1 MAKKQNILTS
11 FKPQN
16 YSGFV
21 ESTLE
26 LEKAKAVADSPA
38 LGMAELISPIKAELE
53 RQVKVTEEAADTFIQ
68 NMPDDFRAELVPT
81 ELQAELTEQLN
92 TYKSEYLEGVE
103 LLSRH
108 ANNTNSA
115 KYKEGVAKTEAAKT
129 KMMNTYNG
137 LQRLQGI
144 RDYEISNKNTRGWSE
159 DSNKAR
165 ANNIITGLN
174 ADQID
179 YDEMG
184 NPILNDGFGDSIA
197 VNDYKRTAQ
206 MDLQSFSIVQG
217 ITGNNAHN
225 AGKDGM
231 NFEQFQIN
239 TKNELAKIK
248 LNKDLANQLFFM
260 GVNGDET
267 NATSVVNYLKELDVN
282 NDNDPSNDK
291 TLEKDANGN
300 IMPPSKS
307 EKNMQL
313 MLDFYQNMAD
323 ESYERGSTEK
333 QSAADDRQINLPKLG
348 GYKFPSQVRELLQEM
363 DSGKNVYIDNLNFH
377 YRQDESGKWQAH
389 FEGGE
394 KVAKSEGAPIS
405 FNSTDD
411 MKRYFGLKP
420 SIVEMTGYEY
430 TEPETTTTE
439 LDDTDVDPN
448 KNNENNESNE
458 LDNTLQGNNKPIELK
473 DESDGY
479 GFFGKF
485 GGEKGSQYRKVE
497 GGWEVS
503 KIQGESAGLEERI
516 IVTEQEIFDARKKLK
531 GSFVDTDE
539 EILTYIA
546 KEKAKTNRAKIR
558 EEREKE
564 VAPKKIMELKDL
576 PKRTIEEF
584 NSEKGVPK
592 KMSEIA
598 AKHKFDVMELYKIIE
613 KETGGSFAT
622 NVKSGT
628 SNAVGLIQ
636 FMPNTIKD
644 LDPSLDSEKVAA
656 MTVLEQLDL
665 VDKYF
670 TKYGKK
676 GAHPYLVVASP
687 KAATMKPNEILY
699 ASGSKQAEAN
709 PSWQNENGDVTPN
722 SILTGMGF
730 EPIKDSNV
738 A

>member
-53 RQVKVTEEAADTFIQ
+53 RQVKVTEEAADTFLQ
-68 NMPDDFRAELVPT
+68 NMPDDFQAELVPT

-115 KYKEGVAKTEAAKT
+115 KYKEGVAKTEAAKA

-174 ADQID
+174 ADQVD

-225 AGKDGM
+225 AGKDGV
-231 NFEQFQIN
+231 NFEQFQLN

-267 NATSVVNYLKELDVN
+267 NATSVVNYLKDLDVN
-282 NDNDPSNDK
+282 NDDDPNNDK

-363 DSGKNVYIDNLNFH
+363 DSGENVYIDNLNFH
-377 YRQDESGKWQAH
+377 YRQDESGKWQAY
-389 FEGGE
+389 FETGE
-394 KVAKSEGAPIS
+394 KVAKSEGTPIS
-405 FNSTDD
+405 FNSTED

-430 TEPETTTTE
+430 AEPETTTPETTTSETTTPETTAPE
-439 LDDTDVDPN
+439 LVTPYDPN
-448 KNNENNESNE
+448 TGASNNRIKSITDSVNSGETIYVDDLTPEEKQTLASSKSDFSMIKNSEGKSVLVNREDYKVYNKFEGRGVSSWLSRKPNEEQQKIINRVKKIIEGSNE
-458 LDNTLQGNNKPIELK
+458 LDENLTPPAAPNV
-473 DESDGY
+473 
-479 GFFGKF
+479 
-485 GGEKGSQYRKVE
+485 VE
-497 GGWEVS
+497 PEAV
-503 KIQGESAGLEERI
+503 
-516 IVTEQEIFDARKKLK
+516 V
-531 GSFVDTDE
+531 
-539 EILTYIA
+539 
-546 KEKAKTNRAKIR
+546 
-558 EEREKE
+558 
-564 VAPKKIMELKDL
+564 PKKIVELKDL
-576 PKRTIEEF
+576 PKKTVKEF
-584 NSEKGVPK
+584 NSEKGVP
-592 KMSEIA
+592 E
-598 AKHKFDVMELYKIIE
+598 KIPVGPR
-613 KETGGSFAT
+613 TNLRDHCALHDRGG
-622 NVKSGT
+622 
-628 SNAVGLIQ
+628 L
-636 FMPNTIKD
+636 
-644 LDPSLDSEKVAA
+644 
-656 MTVLEQLDL
+656 
-665 VDKYF
+665 
-670 TKYGKK
+670 
-676 GAHPYLVVASP
+676 
-687 KAATMKPNEILY
+687 
-699 ASGSKQAEAN
+699 
-709 PSWQNENGDVTPN
+709 
-722 SILTGMGF
+722 
-730 EPIKDSNV
+730 
-738 A
+738 

>member
-1 MAKKQNILTS
+1 MAKKQNTLTS

-68 NMPDDFRAELVPT
+68 NMPDDFQVELVPT

-144 RDYEISNKNTRGWSE
+144 RDYEINNKNTRGWSE

-174 ADQID
+174 ADQVD

-217 ITGNNAHN
+217 ITGNNAHD

-248 LNKDLANQLFFM
+248 LNDDLANQLFFM

-267 NATSVVNYLKELDVN
+267 NATSVVNYLKGLEVN
-282 NDNDPSNDK
+282 NDDDPNNDK

-313 MLDFYQNMAD
+313 MLDFYQDMAN
-323 ESYERGSTEK
+323 ESYGRGSTEK

-363 DSGKNVYIDNLNFH
+363 DSGENVYVDNLNFH

-389 FEGGE
+389 FETGE
-394 KVAKSEGAPIS
+394 KVAKSEGAPTS

-430 TEPETTTTE
+430 TEPETTTPETTAPKT
-439 LDDTDVDPN
+439 DTIPSSSETTPQDTKEEDAENGNYTITDSRSIFFGGDRDITLVGVTKEDYYEYMRLPTFRKTKEQKALKKKVEDAIKLAKKEADEAEDKA
-448 KNNENNESNE
+448 KNSNE
-458 LDNTLQGNNKPIELK
+458 LDENLTPPKEPKPIAEAGDYSSQLSEEASEIINSYQ
-473 DESDGY
+473 DA
-479 GFFGKF
+479 
-485 GGEKGSQYRKVE
+485 EKLEADIENGTITNK
-497 GGWEVS
+497 EV
-503 KIQGESAGLEERI
+503 IA
-516 IVTEQEIFDARKKLK
+516 
-531 GSFVDTDE
+531 FVDM
-539 EILTYIA
+539 L
-546 KEKAKTNRAKIR
+546 KT
-558 EEREKE
+558 E
-564 VAPKKIMELKDL
+564 
-576 PKRTIEEF
+576 
-584 NSEKGVPK
+584 
-592 KMSEIA
+592 
-598 AKHKFDVMELYKIIE
+598 
-613 KETGGSFAT
+613 
-622 NVKSGT
+622 
-628 SNAVGLIQ
+628 NA
-636 FMPNTIKD
+636 
-644 LDPSLDSEKVAA
+644 
-656 MTVLEQLDL
+656 
-665 VDKYF
+665 
-670 TKYGKK
+670 
-676 GAHPYLVVASP
+676 
-687 KAATMKPNEILY
+687 
-699 ASGSKQAEAN
+699 
-709 PSWQNENGDVTPN
+709 
-722 SILTGMGF
+722 
-730 EPIKDSNV
+730 
-738 A
+738 